1 MIFRRGPFNPRGHI
15 APFFTTLLDVRCYC
29 TRYIVAAT
37 VAHCAMTVLCMVLL
51 VVCACDSVQ
60 RKHVNNP
67 QCTPTRGATCTTP
80 RPSLPATTLAA
91 CRQGWYQNSRI
102 SFFFFYC
109 ITHFVQ
115 VVEERIRFL

>member
-15 APFFTTLLDVRCYC
+15 ATFFPTLLDVRCYW

-37 VAHCAMTVLCMVLL
+37 VAHCAMTILCMVLL

-67 QCTPTRGATCTTP
+67 QCTPTRGATCNN
-80 RPSLPATTLAA
+80 AA
-91 CRQGWYQNSRI
+91 AFS
-102 SFFFFYC
+102 SS
-109 ITHFVQ
+109 
-115 VVEERIRFL
+115 